1 MVFYIPHLGKS
12 LEELQEILW
21 EVIMGYYASHLK
33 DYRKSCGKLL
43 WDIMQV
49 I

>member
-1 MVFYIPHLGKS
+1 MGSYYGILCKS
-12 LEELQEILW
+12 FEGLQEILW
-21 EVIMGYYASHLK
+21 EVIMGYHASHLK